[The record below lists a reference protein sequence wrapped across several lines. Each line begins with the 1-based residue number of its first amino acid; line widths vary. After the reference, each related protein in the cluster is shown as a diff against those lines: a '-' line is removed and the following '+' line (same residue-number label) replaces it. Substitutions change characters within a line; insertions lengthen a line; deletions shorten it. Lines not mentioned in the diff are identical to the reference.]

1 MKQTYLVTGSSGFI
15 GSYLVKHLLNETN
28 AHIIAAD
35 LKNAGNLGTN
45 LVDKSRISFLEI
57 DLTDNDQVLK
67 LPEVD
72 YIFHLAAI
80 NGTSNFYKKSWHTFF
95 NSSQSTINLI
105 NRYKESKSLKR
116 FVYTST
122 SEVYASMSDAGLAK
136 IPTPED
142 TPVGFVDLRNPRWS
156 YGGAKLLGELAL
168 YAASNQ
174 FPFDFSII
182 RYHNVYG
189 PRMGYDHVIPDFID
203 RARRGFF
210 ELYGAENMRSFI
222 YIDDA
227 IEATFKIAFSE
238 AAKRE
243 IVHVGTEEMLTMR
256 DLAKKLMILA
266 NWEGTI
272 EEHPAPNGSV
282 LARCPDN
289 RFLKEKVG
297 FEPKISLERGLKLTL
312 DGYLGARTEE

>member
-1 MKQTYLVTGSSGFI
+1 MTQTYLVTGAKGFI
-15 GSYLVKHLLNETN
+15 GSYLVKHLMKENVG
-28 AHIIAAD
+28 HIIAVD
-35 LKNAGNLGTN
+35 FKNTANQESEFVGESKLS
-45 LVDKSRISFLEI
+45 LLDM
-57 DLTDNDQVLK
+57 DLTDSRQVLS

-72 YIFHLAAI
+72 YVFHLAAI

-95 NSSQSTINLI
+95 NSSQSTINLV

-116 FVYTST
+116 FIYTST
-122 SEVYASMSDAGLAK
+122 SEVYASMSDAGFAK
-136 IPTPED
+136 IPTPEN
-142 TPVGFVDLRNPRWS
+142 TPVGFVDLKNPRWS
-156 YGGAKLLGELAL
+156 YGGAKLLSEIAL
-168 YAASNQ
+168 LAASNQ

-203 RARRGFF
+203 RARRGVF

-238 AAKRE
+238 AANKQ

-256 DLAKKLMILA
+256 DLAKKLMVLA
-266 NWEGTI
+266 DWEGAVL
-272 EEHPAPNGSV
+272 EHPAPVGSV
-282 LARCPDN
+282 LARCPDTT
-289 RFLKEKVG
+289 FLKEEVE
-297 FEPKISLERGLKLTL
+297 FNPRYSLERGLKLTL
-312 DGYLGARTEE
+312 DEYLGTGSEE